1 MNNPESGARRPPA
14 APAADSRPAPGL
26 PSPGTRGRAIGRELA
41 TPPVAWTDTAQVVV
55 VGSGAAGLATTV
67 ELATAGIDTLVV
79 TRGEITETA
88 TDWAQGGLAAVWSD
102 EDSLALHVSDTLTAG
117 AGLCD
122 VDAVWDLVTNAPEAI
137 EELITL
143 GAQFDTD
150 ATGAYDLHLEGG
162 HHARRILHAGGDATG
177 REVQRTLS
185 AALHAAILNPESS
198 IRVRAHT
205 RLIDVLTDAD
215 GAACGVRVIDAD
227 GRIGEIASP
236 AVVLAAGGIGQ
247 LWSLTTNPSVA
258 TGDGIAAAL
267 RAGATIRDIEFVQF
281 HPTILVVP
289 EAHRRPGDRGVLISE
304 AVRGEGAFLIDR
316 TGARVMQGLHPL
328 ADLAPRDVVA
338 SSMEAHMARTGEPN
352 LFLDAT
358 HFGADKWESHFPS
371 ILGMCRERGV
381 DPVTEPI
388 PVRPAAH
395 YLCGG
400 VSADLQGT
408 TEVPGLYAVG
418 EVAAT
423 GVQGANRLASNSVTE
438 GLVAGERLGALLV
451 GDRFGWTPA
460 ETVRRAAAPVTDPAA
475 LVDLRRATDEG
486 VSVHRTDAGLRA
498 ALRTLAELPATDDFC
513 HESLDAENLRTVGTL
528 VATSALARTESRGC
542 HRRADHPQQ
551 VPAWVRRLALR
562 LNGGLRIRQEPINAE
577 EDPE

>member
-1 MNNPESGARRPPA
+1 MSDRPRSAQAPATVDAPAPLAGARGI
-14 APAADSRPAPGL
+14 PG
-26 PSPGTRGRAIGRELA
+26 ELA
-41 TPPVAWTDTAQVVV
+41 TPPATWTDSAQVIVI
-55 VGSGAAGLATTV
+55 GSGAAGLAATV

-79 TRGEITETA
+79 TRGEVTETA

-122 VDAVWDLVTNAPEAI
+122 VDAVWDLVSSAPEAI
-137 EELITL
+137 EQLITL

-177 REVQRTLS
+177 REVQRTLA
-185 AALHAAILNPESS
+185 AALHAAVLNPASS

-227 GRIGEIASP
+227 GAIGEIASP

-289 EAHRRPGDRGVLISE
+289 ESHRVPGDRGVLISE
-304 AVRGEGAFLIDR
+304 AVRGEGAFLIDH

-338 SSMEAHMARTGEPN
+338 ASMEAHMARTHEPN

-358 HFGADKWESHFPS
+358 HFGAEKWESHFPS
-371 ILGMCRERGV
+371 ILAMCRERGV

-400 VSADLQGT
+400 VEADLQGT
-408 TEVPGLYAVG
+408 TGVQGLYAVG
-418 EVAAT
+418 EIAAT

-438 GLVAGERLGALLV
+438 GLVAGERLGGQLV
-451 GDRFGWTPA
+451 GDRFGWSGA
-460 ETVRRAAAPVTDPAA
+460 EPVRRDAAPLTDPAA
-475 LVDLRRATDEG
+475 LVDLRRATDHG
-486 VSVHRTDAGLRA
+486 VAVHRTDAGLKA
-498 ALRTLAELPATDDFC
+498 ALRTLGNVPATEELS
-513 HESLDAENLRTVGTL
+513 HEGLDAENLRTVGTL
-528 VATSALARTESRGC
+528 VATSALTRTESRGC
-542 HRRADHPQQ
+542 HRRADHPGQ
-551 VPAWVRRLALR
+551 VPAWVRRLTLR
-562 LNGGLRIRQEPINAE
+562 LDGSRLRIGQQTINE
-577 EDPE
+577 EDVA

>member
-1 MNNPESGARRPPA
+1 MTRPIP
-14 APAADSRPAPGL
+14 
-26 PSPGTRGRAIGRELA
+26 RELA
-41 TPPVAWTDTAQVVV
+41 TAAPSWTDQAQVVV
-55 VGSGAAGLATTV
+55 IGSGAAGLATTV
-67 ELATAGIDTLVV
+67 ELATAGVDTLVI

-137 EELITL
+137 DQLITL
-143 GAQFDTD
+143 GAEFDRD
-150 ATGAYDLHLEGG
+150 GTGAYDLHLEGG

-177 REVQRTLS
+177 REVQRTLA
-185 AALHAAILNPESS
+185 AALHAAVLNPESS

-215 GAACGVRVIDAD
+215 GAACGVRVIDEN
-227 GRIGEIASP
+227 GEIGEVSSP

-247 LWSLTTNPSVA
+247 LWSLTTNPSMA

-289 EAHRRPGDRGVLISE
+289 ESHRRPGDRGVLVSE
-304 AVRGEGAFLIDR
+304 AVRGEGAFLIDHA
-316 TGARVMQGLHPL
+316 GERVMAGLHPL

-338 SSMEAHMARTGEPN
+338 AAMEAHMARTGEPN

-358 HFGADKWESHFPS
+358 AFGKEKWESHFPS
-371 ILGMCRERGV
+371 ILAMCRERGV
-381 DPVTEPI
+381 DPITEPI

-400 VSADLQGT
+400 VAADLQGT
-408 TEVPGLYAVG
+408 TDVAGLHAVG

-451 GDRFGWTPA
+451 GDRFGWAPA
-460 ETVRRAAAPVTDPAA
+460 QSVRRDAAPATDPAGLAA
-475 LVDLRRATDEG
+475 LHTAMDRG
-486 VSVHRTDAGLRA
+486 VAVHRTDAGLRD
-498 ALRTLAELPATDDFC
+498 ALATLAELPATDDFTNA
-513 HESLDAENLRTVGTL
+513 SLDAENLRTVGTL
-528 VATSALARTESRGC
+528 VASAALTRTESRGC
-542 HRRADHPQQ
+542 HRRADHPQS
-551 VPAWVRRLALR
+551 VPVWVRRLTQR
-562 LNGGLRIRQEPINAE
+562 LVGDRIRLGQQSIAPQEDAT
-577 EDPE
+577 

>member
-1 MNNPESGARRPPA
+1 M
-14 APAADSRPAPGL
+14 
-26 PSPGTRGRAIGRELA
+26 
-41 TPPVAWTDTAQVVV
+41 VVI
-55 VGSGAAGLATTV
+55 GSGAAGLAATV
-67 ELATAGIDTLVV
+67 ELATAGVDTLVV

-102 EDSLALHVSDTLTAG
+102 SDSLALHVSDTLTAG

-122 VDAVWDLVTNAPEAI
+122 VDAVWDLVTHAPEAI
-137 EELITL
+137 EQLITL
-143 GAQFDTD
+143 GAKFDTD
-150 ATGAYDLHLEGG
+150 DSGAYDLHLEGG

-185 AALHAAILNPESS
+185 AALHAAILNPDSS
-198 IRVRAHT
+198 IRVRDHT
-205 RLIDVLTDAD
+205 RLVDVLTDAE

-227 GRIGEIASP
+227 GRIGEISSP

-247 LWSLTTNPSVA
+247 LWSLTTNPAVA

-289 EAHRRPGDRGVLISE
+289 PAHRRPGDRGVLISE
-304 AVRGEGAFLIDR
+304 AVRGEGAFLIDG

-338 SSMEAHMARTGEPN
+338 ASMEEHMARTGEQN
-352 LFLDAT
+352 LFLDAR
-358 HFGADKWESHFPS
+358 HFGSEKWKSHFPS
-371 ILGMCRERGV
+371 ILAMCRERGV

-408 TEVPGLYAVG
+408 TDVQGLYAIG

-451 GDRFGWTPA
+451 GDRFGWTPEA
-460 ETVRRAAAPVTDPAA
+460 AVRRDAAPLTEPTA
-475 LVDLRRATDEG
+475 LVDLRRATDSG
-486 VSVHRTDAGLRA
+486 VAVHRTDAGLRS
-498 ALRTLAELPATDDFC
+498 ALTVLGGLPETTELN
-513 HESLDAENLRTVGTL
+513 HESLDAENLRTVATL
-528 VATSALARTESRGC
+528 VATAALARTESRGC
-542 HRRADHPQQ
+542 HRRADHPNQ
-551 VPAWVRRLALR
+551 VPSWVRRLALQ
-562 LNGGLRIRQEPINAE
+562 LNGTLRMRQEPINAE
-577 EDPE
+577 EDQ

>member
-1 MNNPESGARRPPA
+1 VTTSNDILDPLTSDRGRPLPRELTTPPA
-14 APAADSRPAPGL
+14 A
-26 PSPGTRGRAIGRELA
+26 
-41 TPPVAWTDTAQVVV
+41 WTDSAQVVV
-55 VGSGAAGLATTV
+55 IGSGAAGLAATV

-102 EDSLALHVSDTLTAG
+102 QDSLALHVSDTLTAG

-122 VDAVWDLVTNAPEAI
+122 VDAVWDLVSSAPEAI
-137 EELITL
+137 EQLITL

-150 ATGAYDLHLEGG
+150 DSGAYDLHLEGG

-205 RLIDVLTDAD
+205 RLIDVLTDAE
-215 GAACGVRVIDAD
+215 GAACGVRVIDPD
-227 GRIGEIASP
+227 GLIGEISSP

-247 LWSLTTNPSVA
+247 LWSLTTNPAVA

-316 TGARVMQGLHPL
+316 TGARVMKGLHPL

-338 SSMEAHMARTGEPN
+338 SSMEAHMARTGETH
-352 LFLDAT
+352 LFLDAR
-358 HFGADKWESHFPS
+358 HFGAEKWESHFPS
-371 ILGMCRERGV
+371 ILAMCRERGV
-381 DPVTEPI
+381 DPVKEPI

-400 VSADLQGT
+400 ISADLQGT
-408 TEVPGLYAVG
+408 TDVPGLHAIG

-460 ETVRRAAAPVTDPAA
+460 EWVRRGAAPLTDPAA
-475 LVDLRRATDEG
+475 LPQLREATDAG
-486 VSVHRTDAGLRA
+486 VAVHRTDAGLRA
-498 ALRTLAELPATDDFC
+498 VLRTLAELPATDELT

-542 HRRADHPQQ
+542 HRRGDHPHQ
-551 VPAWVRRLALR
+551 VPTWVRRLALR
-562 LNGGLRIRQEPINAE
+562 LNGGGVRLRQEPINAE
-577 EDPE
+577 EDHS

>member
-1 MNNPESGARRPPA
+1 MSEPVSDRTPPI
-14 APAADSRPAPGL
+14 P
-26 PSPGTRGRAIGRELA
+26 RELA
-41 TPPVAWTDTAQVVV
+41 TDAPSWTDQAQVVV
-55 VGSGAAGLATTV
+55 IGSGAAGLATTV
-67 ELATAGIDTLVV
+67 ELATAGVDTLVI

-137 EELITL
+137 DQLITL
-143 GAQFDTD
+143 GAEFDRD
-150 ATGAYDLHLEGG
+150 GSGAYDLHLEGG

-177 REVQRTLS
+177 REVQRTLA
-185 AALHAAILNPESS
+185 AALHAAVLNPESS

-205 RLIDVLTDAD
+205 RLIDVLTDAE
-215 GAACGVRVIDAD
+215 GAACGVRVIDEN
-227 GRIGEIASP
+227 GRIGEVSSP

-289 EAHRRPGDRGVLISE
+289 ESHRRPGDRGVLVSE
-304 AVRGEGAFLIDR
+304 AVRGEGAFLIDHA
-316 TGARVMQGLHPL
+316 GERVMAGLHPL

-338 SSMEAHMARTGEPN
+338 AAMEAHMARTGEPN

-358 HFGADKWESHFPS
+358 AFGKEKWESHFPS
-371 ILGMCRERGV
+371 ILAMCRERGV
-381 DPVTEPI
+381 DPISEPI

-400 VSADLQGT
+400 VAADLQGT
-408 TEVPGLYAVG
+408 TDVAGLYAVG

-451 GDRFGWTPA
+451 GDRFGWAPA
-460 ETVRRAAAPVTDPAA
+460 QPVRRDAAPATDPAGLAA
-475 LVDLRRATDEG
+475 LHTAMDRG
-486 VSVHRTDAGLRA
+486 VAVHRTDAGLRK
-498 ALRTLAELPATDDFC
+498 ALDTLAQLPPTDALT
-513 HESLDAENLRTVGTL
+513 HASLDAENLRTVGTL
-528 VATSALARTESRGC
+528 VATAALARTESRGC
-542 HRRADHPQQ
+542 HRRADHPES
-551 VPAWVRRLALR
+551 VPLWIRRLTQRFVGDSVR
-562 LNGGLRIRQEPINAE
+562 LGQQSIAPQEDTP
-577 EDPE
+577 

>member
-1 MNNPESGARRPPA
+1 MNV
-14 APAADSRPAPGL
+14 
-26 PSPGTRGRAIGRELA
+26 RGIPRELA
-41 TPPVAWTDTAQVVV
+41 TPAAAWTDTAQVVV
-55 VGSGAAGLATTV
+55 IGSGAAGLATTV
-67 ELATAGIDTLVV
+67 ELATAGIDTLVI

-102 EDSLALHVSDTLTAG
+102 SDSLALHVSDTLTAG

-122 VDAVWDLVTNAPEAI
+122 VDAVWDLVSSAPEAI
-137 EELITL
+137 EQLITL

-150 ATGAYDLHLEGG
+150 ATGEYDLHLEGG

-185 AALHAAILNPESS
+185 AAIHAAVLSPDSS

-205 RLIDVLTDAD
+205 RLVDVLTDAE
-215 GAACGVRVIDAD
+215 GAACGVRVIDEQ
-227 GRIGEIASP
+227 GRIGEISSP
-236 AVVLAAGGIGQ
+236 AVVLASGGIGQ

-258 TGDGIAAAL
+258 TGDGIAAAF

-289 EAHRRPGDRGVLISE
+289 EAHRRPGDRGVLVSE
-304 AVRGEGAFLIDR
+304 AVRGEGAFLIDH

-338 SSMEAHMARTGEPN
+338 AAMEAHMARTGEAH

-358 HFGADKWESHFPS
+358 GFGPAKWASHFPS
-371 ILGMCRERGV
+371 ILAMCRERGV

-400 VSADLQGT
+400 ISADLSGT
-408 TEVPGLYAVG
+408 TDVPGLYAVG

-451 GDRFGWTPA
+451 GDRFGWTAAEPA
-460 ETVRRAAAPVTDPAA
+460 RRDAALVSDPAG
-475 LVDLRRATDEG
+475 LVDLRHVTDSG
-486 VSVHRTDAGLRA
+486 VAVHRTAVGLRTALKVLAGLA
-498 ALRTLAELPATDDFC
+498 PSDEFSQAG
-513 HESLDAENLRTVGTL
+513 LDTENLRTVGTL
-528 VATSALARTESRGC
+528 VATSALTRTESRGC
-542 HRRADHPQQ
+542 HRRADHPLP
-551 VPAWVRRLALR
+551 VPGWVRRLALR
-562 LNGGLRIRQEPINAE
+562 LDDGVVRISQEAINVE
-577 EDPE
+577 EETA